1 MRDDNLAELSPDAEG
16 ALYVIGRAGTLR
28 GGTLRTLISV
38 AREALRAGRTS
49 NRLIAVGLTAMACA
63 NSSPAGLVA
72 LPIFPSGQGQ
82 EEGRG
87 VSGAKIGEVTMAFD
101 EAATI
106 DSLWEA
112 RQRGDFFPDAW
123 IDRLTIDQAYRI
135 QLGILARRTT
145 AGERRIGWKVA
156 LTSKPTQEQFNFH
169 EPAFGHVLE
178 QFSSGHRLPAD
189 MIRPGCEPEICV
201 RLARPIA
208 AGADADTVR
217 AAIEV
222 CYPALEIVELRCD
235 LRRDM
240 ALSLADNV
248 AQKAI
253 VLGVPVRMADLPDL
267 GRIETRVRI
276 NGVELAVGLGEAVL
290 GHPLNAIIWLAGKLP
305 EHGQALT
312 AGDLIMTGSFT
323 RMLPL
328 AAGDQVQAT
337 FTGLGEVETSVSG

>member
-1 MRDDNLAELSPDAEG
+1 
-16 ALYVIGRAGTLR
+16 
-28 GGTLRTLISV
+28 
-38 AREALRAGRTS
+38 
-49 NRLIAVGLTAMACA
+49 
-63 NSSPAGLVA
+63 
-72 LPIFPSGQGQ
+72 
-82 EEGRG
+82 
-87 VSGAKIGEVTMAFD
+87 MAFD

-112 RQRGDFFPDAW
+112 RGRGDFFPDAW
-123 IDRLTIDQAYRI
+123 IGRLTIDQGYRV
-135 QLGILARRTT
+135 QLGIIARRSA

-156 LTSKPTQEQFNFH
+156 LTSKPTQEQFNFD

-178 QFSSGHRLPAD
+178 QFPSGHQFPAD

-201 RLARPIA
+201 RLAAPIA
-208 AGADADTVR
+208 AGADAAAVR
-217 AAIEV
+217 AAVEV

-248 AQKAI
+248 AQKAV
-253 VLGVPVRMADLPDL
+253 VLGAPVRMADMPDL
-267 GRIETRVRI
+267 GGIETQVRV
-276 NGVELAVGLGEAVL
+276 NGVEGAVGLGSAVL

-305 EHGQALT
+305 EYGQALR

-328 AAGDQVQAT
+328 AAGDQVVAT
-337 FTGLGEVETSVSG
+337 FSGFGKVETSVAG